1 MKKVLTILM
10 VIVMAAMSLTAC
22 SSSTP
27 APASSSPAV
36 SSAPAASSPA
46 PASAPA
52 KLVKEFKLG
61 YINSPVGPMH
71 EAALKFG
78 EILKAKTNG
87 QYSVKVFPSSQ
98 LGNERELA
106 EAVALGTVDM
116 TLSGPTP
123 VSWYIP
129 EYSMVNCPF
138 IYKDLQ
144 HYMRVWDG
152 EVGKFINDKLL
163 EKKGLVVLDNWY
175 RGPRYLTANKEI
187 KTLADLKGL
196 KIRVPEAEI
205 TLETWKI
212 LGTNPTPV
220 AFNELYLALQQG
232 VVEAQ
237 ENPFEM
243 IQTASL
249 YDVQKYIMNTQH
261 VASHY
266 MLLIS
271 DKQLKGLPADIQKAI
286 KEAAL
291 EAGEYQDKLMLEG
304 EDKILAELKAKG
316 MKFVDLDMQ
325 PWFDLALGK
334 IKDTFAKKYDM
345 GIYDKVINTK

>member
-1 MKKVLTILM
+1 MKKHLIVLTIVLCLALM
-10 VIVMAAMSLTAC
+10 LSSIGIFAAEE
-22 SSSTP
+22 
-27 APASSSPAV
+27 
-36 SSAPAASSPA
+36 
-46 PASAPA
+46 PA
-52 KLVKEFKLG
+52 KVVKEFKLG
-61 YINSPVGPMH
+61 YINSPFGPMH
-71 EAALKFG
+71 EGALKFG
-78 EILKAKTNG
+78 ELLKQKTNG
-87 QYSVKVFPSSQ
+87 QYTVKVFPSSQ
-98 LGNERELA
+98 LGNERELT
-106 EAVALGTVDM
+106 EAVILGTVDM

-123 VSWYIP
+123 VSWYMP

-152 EVGKFINDKLL
+152 EVGRFINDKLL
-163 EKKGLVVLDNWY
+163 EKMGLVVLDNWY

-187 KTLADLKGL
+187 KTLDDLKGL

-220 AFNELYLALQQG
+220 AWNELYLALQQG

-266 MLLIS
+266 FLLIS
-271 DKQLKGLPADIQKAI
+271 DKQLKSLPTDVQKAI
-286 KEAAL
+286 KEAAV
-291 EAGEYQDKLMLEG
+291 EAGEYQDKLMLQG
-304 EDKILAELKAKG
+304 ETDRLAEIKSKG
-316 MKFVDLDMQ
+316 MIFVELDMK
-325 PWFDLALGK
+325 PWFDLVLSK
-334 IKDTFAKKYDM
+334 IPETFSKKYDM
-345 GIYDKVINTK
+345 DIYNKVINTK

>member
-1 MKKVLTILM
+1 MKTLLTHLLAITMVVL
-10 VIVMAAMSLTAC
+10 SLGAY
-22 SSSTP
+22 SSSAQ
-27 APASSSPAV
+27 APKASTSKEE
-36 SSAPAASSPA
+36 AP
-46 PASAPA
+46 
-52 KLVKEFKLG
+52 KLLKEFKLG

-71 EAALKFG
+71 EAAIKFG
-78 EILKAKTNG
+78 ELLKAKTKG
-87 QYSVKVFPSSQ
+87 QYTVKLFPSSQ

-106 EAVALGTVDM
+106 EAVVLGTVDM

-138 IYKDLQ
+138 IYKDLK

-152 EVGKFINDKLL
+152 EVGKFINAKLF

-175 RGPRYLTANKEI
+175 RGPRYLTAKKEI
-187 KTLADLKGL
+187 KTLNDLKGL
-196 KIRVPEAEI
+196 KVRVPEAEI
-205 TLETWKI
+205 TLKTWKI
-212 LGTNPTPV
+212 LGANPTPV

-266 MLLIS
+266 MFLMG
-271 DKQLKGLPADIQKAI
+271 DKQLKSLPADVQKAI
-286 KEAAL
+286 KEAAV
-291 EAGEYQDKLMLEG
+291 EAGKYQNNLMLEG
-304 EDKILAELKAKG
+304 ETKLLSELKAKG
-316 MKFVDLDMQ
+316 MIFVELNMK
-325 PWFDLALGK
+325 PWFDLVLSK
-334 IKDTFAKKYDM
+334 IPETFSKTYNMDIYKKVVDTK
-345 GIYDKVINTK
+345 

>member
-1 MKKVLTILM
+1 MKKLLFVSIMLF
-10 VIVMAAMSLTAC
+10 AATALLLAGG
-22 SSSTP
+22 SSEKKADGSKP
-27 APASSSPAV
+27 
-36 SSAPAASSPA
+36 
-46 PASAPA
+46 
-52 KLVKEFKLG
+52 VKEFKLG
-61 YINSPVGPMH
+61 YINSPNGPMH

-78 EILKAKTNG
+78 EYVKESTKG
-87 QYSVKVFPSSQ
+87 QYSVKVYPSSQ
-98 LGNERELA
+98 LGNERELT
-106 EAVALGTVDM
+106 EAVTLGTVDM

-152 EVGKFINDKLL
+152 EVGKLIKQLLL
-163 EKKGLVVLDNWY
+163 EKKGLNVLDNWY

-187 KTLADLKGL
+187 KTLDDLKGL

-205 TLETWKI
+205 TLEVWKI
-212 LGTNPTPV
+212 LGANPTPV
-220 AFNELYLALQQG
+220 PFNELYMSLQQG
-232 VVEAQ
+232 VVVAQ

-271 DKQLKGLPADIQKAI
+271 DKQLKSLPADTQKGGGGGGHPGQRAQGRGI
-286 KEAAL
+286 PGQAHDGQRSDHSQVPRIEGYEVRQHGPEAL
-291 EAGEYQDKLMLEG
+291 EGTGPQANP
-304 EDKILAELKAKG
+304 A
-316 MKFVDLDMQ
+316 
-325 PWFDLALGK
+325 
-334 IKDTFAKKYDM
+334 
-345 GIYDKVINTK
+345 